1 MFSSIIKC
9 KFKKKNKNRK
19 FLIIK
24 MTEKV
29 EKQENRGFYERIG
42 RSLHHGETFPAL
54 KNYLTI
60 LVVFVFPLS
69 KVSTLITM
77 PM

>member
-1 MFSSIIKC
+1 
-9 KFKKKNKNRK
+9 
-19 FLIIK
+19 

-29 EKQENRGFYERIG
+29 EKQENRGSYERIG
-42 RSLHHGETFPAL
+42 RFLHHGETFPAL

-77 PM
+77 PV

>member
-1 MFSSIIKC
+1 
-9 KFKKKNKNRK
+9 
-19 FLIIK
+19 

-54 KNYLTI
+54 KSYLTI

-77 PM
+77 PV